1 MDNHPFNA
9 QAPFDLA
16 KSSTPKINEGQVEVG
31 GSKKKKKN
39 LTVEFKGILTNESN
53 NFFTKLI
60 RQHGMLAE

>member
-31 GSKKKKKN
+31 GSKKKKK
-39 LTVEFKGILTNESN
+39 KI
-53 NFFTKLI
+53 
-60 RQHGMLAE
+60 